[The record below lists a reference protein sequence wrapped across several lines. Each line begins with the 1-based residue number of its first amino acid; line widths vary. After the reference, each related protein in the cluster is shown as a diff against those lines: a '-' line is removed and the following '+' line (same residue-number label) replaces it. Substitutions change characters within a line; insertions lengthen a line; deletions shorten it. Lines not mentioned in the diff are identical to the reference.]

1 MRELAILSFVTLDG
15 VMQSPTSPE
24 EDPSGGFAGGGWGA
38 PYWDEV
44 MPQVYAE
51 AMSEPYDLLF
61 GRRTYDVFAS
71 HWPSVGDED
80 PVAARLNGGHKYVA
94 TRSEGHPLPWGPA
107 TRIGGDVGARGL
119 SRGLKAG
126 DGPLIQVHGSS
137 ELIQTLLAHDLIDE
151 FQVVDVSGRGWGWE
165 AVVCGGDRA
174 GKSGVGADWVDGEWG
189 VDVGVSAGVTVVARW
204 RQRPSGSRL
213 GGRDGRIKQSV
224 SWCGRGWRG

>member
-24 EDPSGGFAGGGWGA
+24 EDSSGGFSGGGWGA

-71 HWPSVGDED
+71 HWPNVDGEED

-94 TRSEGHPLPWGPA
+94 TRSVDRRLPWGPA
-107 TRIGGDVGARGL
+107 TRIGGDVVAEIKA
-119 SRGLKAG
+119 LKAG

-137 ELIQTLLAHDLIDE
+137 ELIQTLLKHDLIDE
-151 FQVVDVSGRGWGWE
+151 YRLWTFPVVVGGGKRLFEAGAAPAGLQLVRTGSTGNGVVMSVYRRG
-165 AVVCGGDRA
+165 
-174 GKSGVGADWVDGEWG
+174 
-189 VDVGVSAGVTVVARW
+189 
-204 RQRPSGSRL
+204 
-213 GGRDGRIKQSV
+213 
-224 SWCGRGWRG
+224 